1 MPLTRKEYREFQFS
15 NPRGEGETGP
25 EWPLEGGA
33 KQEIIRVQGPEPW
46 QPWCANTENKGLC
59 LPPSSRRTLAAAAAA
74 WRRTLGRT
82 HAEKKDE
89 APCALEK
96 QAP

>member
-1 MPLTRKEYREFQFS
+1 MSLIRKEYREFQFS

-33 KQEIIRVQGPEPW
+33 KQDTTRVQGPEPW
-46 QPWCANTENKGLC
+46 QPWRADTESKAHC
-59 LPPSSRRTLAAAAAA
+59 LPPGSRRTLTAEAAA
-74 WRRTLGRT
+74 WRCTLRRTR
-82 HAEKKDE
+82 AEEKEE